1 MKRKSNISPSRL
13 ITLGFLSLVLLGS
26 ALLCLPIS
34 AAEGASISFMDAL
47 FTSTSAVCVTGLVV
61 FDPGSTLSV
70 FGQAVVAALIQL
82 GGLGI
87 TTFGLFVILL
97 MRKKAGIREMILAK
111 ESFNQ
116 STLKGA
122 MGLIKTVVLASF
134 AFELTG
140 AFLCMPV
147 FLQKYSF
154 TQALGYSFFHSIAAF
169 NNAGFDIFGTGDNM
183 YLYIDHAYLN
193 IVTMLLVIFG
203 GLGFFVMSDIIN
215 KRKPR
220 KFTLHTKVVLSMTAV
235 LIVGG
240 ALCLKLTEGDGI
252 SWLSAFFTSVSTR
265 TAGFATKQMSTFSN
279 AGIMIMNILM
289 VIGASPGSCG
299 GGIKTTTA
307 FVLVKHLF
315 AYSTNSETEA
325 FGRRI
330 PDDAVK
336 KALAILM
343 LAVSAVLLVTTL
355 ICIIEPHI
363 PLSDITLE
371 VCSAFGTVGLSTGIT
386 GALSIPSKLII
397 VCTMFVGRLGPL
409 TIATLW
415 INKRNTGI
423 SRAEETIQIG

>member
-1 MKRKSNISPSRL
+1 MKKKLKIAPGRL
-13 ITLGFLSLVLLGS
+13 IALGFLMLILAGT
-26 ALLCLPIS
+26 ALLCLPVSSSDGKSMPFI
-34 AAEGASISFMDAL
+34 DAL

-70 FGQAVVAALIQL
+70 FGQAVTAALIQL

-87 TTFGLFVILL
+87 TTFGLAVILI
-97 MRKKAGIREMILAK
+97 MRKKAGIREMVLAK

-122 MGLIKTVVLASF
+122 MGLIKTVILASF
-134 AFELTG
+134 AFETVG
-140 AFLCMPV
+140 ALLCLPV
-147 FLQKYSF
+147 FLEKYSF
-154 TQALGYSFFHSIAAF
+154 AQSLGYSFFHSIAAF

-183 YLYIDHAYLN
+183 YAYTDHAYLN

-203 GLGFFVMSDIIN
+203 GLGFFVMSDII
-215 KRKPR
+215 KKKKPA
-220 KFTLHTKVVLSMTAV
+220 KFSLHTKVVLTMTLSLIILGAV
-235 LIVGG
+235 L
-240 ALCLKLTEGDGI
+240 LKLSEGEGI

-265 TAGFATKQMSTFSN
+265 TAGFATKQMNTFSS

-307 FVLVKHLF
+307 FVLIKHLF
-315 AYSTNSETEA
+315 AYSTNSETHA
-325 FGRRI
+325 FKRKL
-330 PDDAVK
+330 PDEAVK
-336 KALAILM
+336 KALSILM
-343 LAVSAVLLVTTL
+343 LAITVILLVTVA
-355 ICIIEPHI
+355 ICLLEPE
-363 PLSDITLE
+363 LAFSDITLE

-386 GALSIPSKLII
+386 GALSSFSKLII
-397 VCTMFVGRLGPL
+397 VLTMFVGRLGPL

-415 INKRNTGI
+415 INNRDTGI